1 MKRTLVPGQVSSVTH
16 TARYGC
22 LALALAGLGALSVIR
37 ALQRLQWLMVE
48 FRPAGLPFERPLMA
62 LTEGSAFLSAAL
74 GVLLALSAVLL
85 PIAAR
90 RGAGLM
96 RMTLSV
102 HSALS
107 LLAALGLACVTV
119 GGAWVCVHYRLSVTL
134 LGYTVVLGVLIVIA
148 MLIRW
153 RYFHNASRVAGD
165 IAATLRRGGG
175 FAQGR
180 GVRCRIQ
187 TQAILLAMITL
198 IPVAVV
204 LLGGAALA
212 WGINQL
218 LRPVIGAVAA
228 DELLRL
234 LSHSATSPMAMY
246 AVECAEGALRS
257 LALLLTIPVYRAYMR
272 AHREQPPR
280 YWKPHTHGAAVR
292 EDRDDARRFTA

>member
-22 LALALAGLGALSVIR
+22 LAMVLAGLGTLSVIR

-107 LLAALGLACVTV
+107 LLAALGLACVTA

-165 IAATLRRGGG
+165 IAATIRRGGS

-180 GVRCRIQ
+180 GVRCHIQ
-187 TQAILLAMITL
+187 TQAMLLAMITL

-212 WGINQL
+212 WGINQM

-292 EDRDDARRFTA
+292 DDRDDARCFTA